1 MKNHLLL
8 TKVTKSLLD
17 IIFYIAPIIWILLPV
32 LFHFIL
38 MKYYHVSSFNYVFF
52 SIVFMIAGVFVWLI
66 LYELR
71 CMLKSVLL
79 KDPFVTRNVVS
90 LKRMGRYAFI
100 ISICMLVT
108 LLCYLNF
115 STFLLSIVFFI
126 AGLFSLVLSI
136 VFQEAVQYK
145 QENDLTI

>member
-1 MKNHLLL
+1 MKNHLAL
-8 TKVTKSLLD
+8 TKATKLLLD
-17 IIFYIAPIIWILLPV
+17 IIFYIAPIIWLLLPV

-38 MKYYHVSSFNYVFF
+38 MNYYHVSSLNYVFF

-71 CMLKSVLL
+71 CMLKSVLF
-79 KDPFVTRNVVS
+79 KDPFILRNVQA
-90 LKRMGRYAFI
+90 LKRMGIYAFFI
-100 ISICMLVT
+100 TICMLVT

-115 STFLLSIVFFI
+115 STFLLAVVFFI

-136 VFQEAVQYK
+136 VFQEAVFYK
-145 QENDLTI
+145 KENDLTI